1 MDGNDNAVLHEKK
14 SMVVYDDTS
23 WHPIYWPSPVP
34 RLWAYSKLFQ
44 NKVFAK
50 LFSKRHIES
59 PERVNDEL
67 PFYERYWYYFWSN
80 EPTCILPN
88 LFVGSAKNASDFE
101 SIQRNKF
108 SLIVNATTEIE
119 NFFEK
124 RDDIQYSTVPL
135 DDSKDGSIKSV
146 EVCFKETIQKMKEA
160 IDKNQVVLCH
170 CFMGASRSV
179 AVICGYLITFQNMTF
194 EDAYTFVQEK
204 RKCAAINENF
214 KQWLLNL
221 ETKK

>member
-1 MDGNDNAVLHEKK
+1 MDVNDNKGTHEEKAL
-14 SMVVYDDTS
+14 VARDDVS
-23 WHPIYWPSPVP
+23 WHPIHWPSPVP
-34 RLWAYSKLFQ
+34 RLWAYSKLLQ

-59 PERVNDEL
+59 PDRVNDEL
-67 PFYERYWYYFWSN
+67 PFYERYWYYFWSA
-80 EPTCILPN
+80 EPTCILPK
-88 LFVGSAKNASDFE
+88 LYVGSAKNASDFE

-124 RDDIQYSTVPL
+124 RDDIQYWTVPL
-135 DDSKDGSIKSV
+135 DDSKDGSIESV
-146 EVCFKETIQKMKEA
+146 EVCFKETIHKMKEA
-160 IDKNQVVLCH
+160 IDKDQVVLCH

-194 EDAYTFVQEK
+194 EEAYTFVQEK